1 MDTFHSVA
9 DLDAPS
15 HPLDLG
21 KLQLARREFLGGA
34 SLGLGTAALASLL
47 GSRGSPALAA
57 SASGASPGKAAAAG
71 QPAGLPMGPHFPAKA
86 KRVIYLHQA
95 GGPPQMEIFDYKP
108 GLAALRGQLL
118 PDSVRGNQKVTTM
131 TANQPPRLE
140 PAMAPF
146 QRRGQSGCWVSQ
158 MFPGMGSI
166 VDEISLIHTM
176 NTEQI
181 NHAPAITFL
190 QSGSPIPGRPSLGAW
205 ASYGLGS
212 ANDNLPSFVVL
223 TSIPAG
229 ADCGQ
234 PLYEHLWGSGFLP
247 SVHQATKLRPGASP
261 VLFLKNPNGVPTAV
275 RRAMLD
281 SLSAANE
288 ARAAQVADPEIT
300 ARVAQYELAYRMQT
314 SVPEL
319 ADLSDEPAEVFEMYG
334 PQSRKPG
341 TYAWNCILARRL
353 AERGVRFVQLYH
365 TGWDFHNQIRR
376 QLAIQAK
383 ETDQASAALVKDLA
397 RRGLLDDTLV
407 VWGGEFGRS
416 VTVQTASGG
425 AGRGINENHSGRDHH
440 GRCFTTWLAGAGV
453 KRGHTHGKTDDFSFN
468 IVEDGVH
475 IHDLQATILE
485 RLGFDHERLTY
496 RAQGR
501 DFRLT
506 DIHGHVVKG
515 ILA

>member
-1 MDTFHSVA
+1 MDAFHSIA
-9 DLDAPS
+9 NQAAARS
-15 HPLDLG
+15 PLDEG

-34 SLGLGTAALASLL
+34 SMGLGAAALASLM
-47 GSRGSPALAA
+47 GSPA
-57 SASGASPGKAAAAG
+57 SALSGGAPAAAAG
-71 QPAGLPMGPHFPAKA
+71 PAPGFAHGTHFPAKA
-86 KRVIYLHQA
+86 KRVIYLHQG

-108 GLAALRGQLL
+108 GLAAMRGQRL

-131 TANQPPRLE
+131 TAGQAPILT
-140 PAMAPF
+140 PALKPF
-146 QRRGQSGCWVSQ
+146 LRRGQSGRWTSSL
-158 MFPGMGSI
+158 FPHIGSI
-166 VDEISLIHTM
+166 ADEVTFIDSM

-190 QSGSPIPGRPSLGAW
+190 QSGSPIPGRPSMGAW

-223 TSIPAG
+223 TSVPVWT
-229 ADCGQ
+229 DCGQ

-247 SVHQATKLRPGASP
+247 SAYQGTKLRAGTNP
-261 VLFLKNPNGVPTAV
+261 VLFLKNPDGVPPEL
-275 RRAMLD
+275 RRSMLD
-281 SLSAANE
+281 ALGAANQ

-319 ADLSDEPAEVFEMYG
+319 ADLSDEPAEIFEMYG
-334 PQSRKPG
+334 PESRKPG

-365 TGWDFHNQIRR
+365 TGWDFHHNITS
-376 QLAIQAK
+376 QLPAQAHD
-383 ETDQASAALVKDLA
+383 TDQPSAALVKDLH
-397 RRGLLDDTLV
+397 RRGLLEDTLV
-407 VWGGEFGRS
+407 VWGGEFGRG
-416 VTVQTASGG
+416 VTAQD
-425 AGRGINENHSGRDHH
+425 AGRPNFGRDHH
-440 GRCFTTWLAGAGV
+440 GRCFTVWMAGAGV
-453 KRGHTHGKTDDFSFN
+453 KQGHTHGKTDDFSYN
-468 IVEDGVH
+468 VVEDGVH

-496 RAQGR
+496 RSQGR

-506 DIHGHVVKG
+506 DVAGHVVKG
-515 ILA
+515 ILD